1 LDVDIRQK
9 LQNTLDALNS
19 IVLGKPREIKLALT
33 AVLGGGHLLI
43 EDLPGMGKTTLA
55 QAMSKVLGLSH
66 QRIQFTS
73 DMLPSDVLGVTVF
86 SQIDG
91 EFSFHQGPIFCNLL
105 LADEINRT
113 TPKSQSALLEA
124 MEEGSVTTEGV
135 TRELPDPFFVIA
147 TQNPNHQTGTYP
159 LPESQLDR
167 FLLRVQ
173 LGYPDL
179 ASERILLES
188 GNRRNLIASCDA
200 VLDGEKVK
208 ALQHEVS
215 LLRVSEE
222 LLDYLQRLAEF
233 TRQSEALRYGLSPR
247 GVMAVLSAA
256 KAWAYIAGRDYVIPE
271 DIQAIF
277 SSATD
282 HRLRDQSGKTM
293 STHLSIGQWIVT
305 QVDVIN

>member
-1 LDVDIRQK
+1 MDVDIRQN

-167 FLLRVQ
+167 FLLRVE

>member
-1 LDVDIRQK
+1 MDVDIRQN
-9 LQNTLDALNS
+9 LQNTLDTLNS

-173 LGYPDL
+173 LGYPDS

-293 STHLSIGQWIVT
+293 STHLSIGEWIVT

>member
-1 LDVDIRQK
+1 LDVDIRQN
-9 LQNTLDALNS
+9 LEDTLEALNS

-33 AVLGGGHLLI
+33 AVLAAGHLLI

-73 DMLPSDVLGVTVF
+73 DVLPSDVLGVTVF
-86 SQIDG
+86 SQVDAA
-91 EFSFHQGPIFCNLL
+91 FSFHPGPIFCNLL

-124 MEEGSVTTEGV
+124 MEEGKVTTEGV
-135 TRELPDPFFVIA
+135 TRELPEPFFVIA

-167 FLLRVQ
+167 FLLRIQ
-173 LGYPDL
+173 LGYPDPD
-179 ASERILLES
+179 SERILLES
-188 GNRRNLIASCDA
+188 GNRRNLIASCEA
-200 VLDGEKVK
+200 VLDGEKIK
-208 ALQHEVS
+208 ELQHEVN
-215 LLRVSEE
+215 LIRVSDA

-247 GVMAVLSAA
+247 GVMAVLSAG

-277 SSATD
+277 CAATD
-282 HRLRDQSGKTM
+282 HRLRDQSGKTV
-293 STHLSIGQWIVT
+293 STHVSIGEWILT

>member
-1 LDVDIRQK
+1 
-9 LQNTLDALNS
+9 LNS

-200 VLDGEKVK
+200 ILDGEKVK

-305 QVDVIN
+305 QVDAIN

>member
-1 LDVDIRQK
+1 MVVDIKQN
-9 LQNTLDALNS
+9 LQNTLDALNT

-33 AVLGGGHLLI
+33 AVLGAGHLLI

-73 DMLPSDVLGVTVF
+73 DVLPSDVLGVTVF
-86 SQIDG
+86 SQIDA

-167 FLLRVQ
+167 FLLRIQ
-173 LGYPDL
+173 LGYPDS

-188 GNRRNLIASCDA
+188 GDRRRLIASCDA

-215 LLRVSEE
+215 LLRVSDE

-233 TRQSEALRYGLSPR
+233 TRQSETLRYGLSPR

-282 HRLRDQSGKTM
+282 HRLRDQSGKTV
-293 STHLSIGQWIVT
+293 STHLSIGEWILT

>member
-1 LDVDIRQK
+1 MDVEIKQNLDD
-9 LQNTLDALNS
+9 TLVALNS

-33 AVLGGGHLLI
+33 AVLAAGHLLI

-73 DMLPSDVLGVTVF
+73 DVLPSDVIGVTVF
-86 SQIDG
+86 NQHSG
-91 EFSFHQGPIFCNLL
+91 EFSFHEGPIFCHFL

-124 MEEGSVTTEGV
+124 MEEGKVTTEGV
-135 TRELPDPFFVIA
+135 TRDLPEPFFVIA

-167 FLLRVQ
+167 FMLRIQ
-173 LGYPDL
+173 LGYPDSE
-179 ASERILLES
+179 SERILLKN
-188 GNRRNLIASCDA
+188 GNRRNMIADCQA
-200 VLDGEKVK
+200 ILDVERIKQ
-208 ALQHEVS
+208 LQQWVS
-215 LLRVSEE
+215 EIRVSDA

-233 TRQSEALRYGLSPR
+233 TRQSELLHYGLSPR

-256 KAWAYIAGRDYVIPE
+256 KSWAYLSGRDYVIPE
-271 DIQAIF
+271 DVQAIF
-277 SSATD
+277 PSATD
-282 HRLRDQSGKTM
+282 HRLRVQSGKM
-293 STHLSIGQWIVT
+293 ASTLLSTGAWVLT

>member
-1 LDVDIRQK
+1 MDVDIRQN

>member
-1 LDVDIRQK
+1 MVVDIKQN
-9 LQNTLDALNS
+9 LQNTLDALNT

-33 AVLGGGHLLI
+33 AVLGAGHLLI

-73 DMLPSDVLGVTVF
+73 DVLPSDVLGVTVF
-86 SQIDG
+86 SQIDA

-167 FLLRVQ
+167 FLLRIQ
-173 LGYPDL
+173 LGYPDS
-179 ASERILLES
+179 ASERILLKS
-188 GNRRNLIASCDA
+188 GDRRNLIASSDA

-215 LLRVSEE
+215 LLRVSDE

-233 TRQSEALRYGLSPR
+233 TRQSETLRYGLSPR

-282 HRLRDQSGKTM
+282 HRLRDQSGKTV
-293 STHLSIGQWIVT
+293 STHLSIGEWILT

>member
-1 LDVDIRQK
+1 MDVDIRQN

-282 HRLRDQSGKTM
+282 HRLRDQSGKMM

>member
-1 LDVDIRQK
+1 MDVDIRQN

-167 FLLRVQ
+167 FLLRVE

-282 HRLRDQSGKTM
+282 HRLRDQSGKMM

>member
-1 LDVDIRQK
+1 MDVDIRQK

-200 VLDGEKVK
+200 ILDGEKVK

>member
-1 LDVDIRQK
+1 MDVDIKQN
-9 LQNTLDALNS
+9 LQNTLDALNT

-33 AVLGGGHLLI
+33 AVLGAGHLLI

-73 DMLPSDVLGVTVF
+73 DVLPSDVLGVTVF
-86 SQIDG
+86 SQIDA

-173 LGYPDL
+173 LGYPDSV
-179 ASERILLES
+179 SERILLES

-293 STHLSIGQWIVT
+293 PTHLSIGEWIVT

>member
-91 EFSFHQGPIFCNLL
+91 EFRFHQGPIFCNLL

>member
-1 LDVDIRQK
+1 MDVDIRQN
-9 LQNTLDALNS
+9 LQNTLDTLNS

-73 DMLPSDVLGVTVF
+73 DVLPSDVLGVTVF

-173 LGYPDL
+173 LGYPDS

>member
-1 LDVDIRQK
+1 MDVDIRQN

-33 AVLGGGHLLI
+33 AILGGGHLLI

-73 DMLPSDVLGVTVF
+73 DVLPSDVLGVTVF

-173 LGYPDL
+173 LGYPDSV
-179 ASERILLES
+179 SERILLES

-200 VLDGEKVK
+200 VLDEEKVK

-293 STHLSIGQWIVT
+293 PTHLSIGEWIVT

>member
-1 LDVDIRQK
+1 LDVDIRQN

-73 DMLPSDVLGVTVF
+73 DVLPSDVLGVTVF

-167 FLLRVQ
+167 FLLRVE

-293 STHLSIGQWIVT
+293 STHLSIGEWIVT

>member
-1 LDVDIRQK
+1 MDVDIRQK

-135 TRELPDPFFVIA
+135 TRKLPDPFFVIA

>member
-1 LDVDIRQK
+1 MDVDIRQN

-73 DMLPSDVLGVTVF
+73 DVLPSDVLGVTVF

-293 STHLSIGQWIVT
+293 STHLSIGEWIVT

>member
-1 LDVDIRQK
+1 MDVDIRQN

-293 STHLSIGQWIVT
+293 STHLSIGEWIVT

>member
-1 LDVDIRQK
+1 MDVDIRQN

-33 AVLGGGHLLI
+33 AILGGGHLLI
-43 EDLPGMGKTTLA
+43 EDLPGMVKTTLA

-73 DMLPSDVLGVTVF
+73 DVLPSDVLGVTVF

-173 LGYPDL
+173 LGYPDSV
-179 ASERILLES
+179 SERILLES

-293 STHLSIGQWIVT
+293 PTHLSIGEWIVT

>member
-1 LDVDIRQK
+1 MDVDIRQK

-91 EFSFHQGPIFCNLL
+91 EFRFHQGPIFCNLL

-282 HRLRDQSGKTM
+282 HRLRDQSGKMM

>member
-1 LDVDIRQK
+1 MDVDIRQN

-33 AVLGGGHLLI
+33 AILGGGHLLI

-73 DMLPSDVLGVTVF
+73 DVLPSDVLGVTVF

-173 LGYPDL
+173 LGYPDSV
-179 ASERILLES
+179 SERILLES

-293 STHLSIGQWIVT
+293 PTHLSIGEWIVT

>member
-1 LDVDIRQK
+1 LDVDIRQN

>member
-1 LDVDIRQK
+1 LDVDIRQN

-282 HRLRDQSGKTM
+282 HRLRDQSGKMM

>member
-1 LDVDIRQK
+1 MDVDIRQK

-200 VLDGEKVK
+200 ILDGEKVK

-305 QVDVIN
+305 QVDAIN

>member
-1 LDVDIRQK
+1 MDVDIRQK

>member
-1 LDVDIRQK
+1 M
-9 LQNTLDALNS
+9 NT

-33 AVLGGGHLLI
+33 AVLGAGHLLI

-73 DMLPSDVLGVTVF
+73 DVLPSDVLGVTVF
-86 SQIDG
+86 SQIDA

-167 FLLRVQ
+167 FLLRIQ
-173 LGYPDL
+173 LGYPDS
-179 ASERILLES
+179 ASERILLKS
-188 GNRRNLIASCDA
+188 GDRRNLIASSDA

-215 LLRVSEE
+215 LLRVSDE

-233 TRQSEALRYGLSPR
+233 TRQSETLRYGLSPR

-282 HRLRDQSGKTM
+282 HRLRDQSGKTV
-293 STHLSIGQWIVT
+293 STHLSIGEWILT

>member
-1 LDVDIRQK
+1 MDVDIRQN
-9 LQNTLDALNS
+9 LQNTLDTLNS

-73 DMLPSDVLGVTVF
+73 DVLPSDVLGVTVF

-173 LGYPDL
+173 LGYPDS

-293 STHLSIGQWIVT
+293 STHLSIGEWIVT

>member
-1 LDVDIRQK
+1 MVVDIKQN
-9 LQNTLDALNS
+9 LQNTLDALNT

-33 AVLGGGHLLI
+33 AVLGAGHLLI

-66 QRIQFTS
+66 QRMQFTS
-73 DMLPSDVLGVTVF
+73 DVLPSDVLGVTVF
-86 SQIDG
+86 SQIDA

-167 FLLRVQ
+167 FLLRIQ
-173 LGYPDL
+173 LGYPDS
-179 ASERILLES
+179 ASERILRKS
-188 GNRRNLIASCDA
+188 GDRRNLIASSDA

-215 LLRVSEE
+215 LLRVSDE

-233 TRQSEALRYGLSPR
+233 TRQSETLRYGLSPR

-282 HRLRDQSGKTM
+282 HRLRDQSGKTV
-293 STHLSIGQWIVT
+293 STHLSIGEWILT

>member
-1 LDVDIRQK
+1 MDVDIRQK

-91 EFSFHQGPIFCNLL
+91 EFRFHQGPIFCNLL

-179 ASERILLES
+179 ASERILLEN

>member
-1 LDVDIRQK
+1 MDVDIRQK

-91 EFSFHQGPIFCNLL
+91 EFRFHQGPIFCNLL

>member
-1 LDVDIRQK
+1 LVVDIKQN
-9 LQNTLDALNS
+9 LQNTLDALNT

-33 AVLGGGHLLI
+33 AVLGAGHLLI

-73 DMLPSDVLGVTVF
+73 DVLPSDVLGVTVF
-86 SQIDG
+86 SQIDA

-167 FLLRVQ
+167 FLLRIQ
-173 LGYPDL
+173 LGYPDS
-179 ASERILLES
+179 ASERILLKS
-188 GNRRNLIASCDA
+188 GDRRNLIASSDA

-215 LLRVSEE
+215 LLRVSDE

-233 TRQSEALRYGLSPR
+233 TRQSETLRYGLSPR

-282 HRLRDQSGKTM
+282 HRLRDQSGKTV
-293 STHLSIGQWIVT
+293 STHLSIGEWILT

>member
-91 EFSFHQGPIFCNLL
+91 EFRFHQGPIFCNLL

-179 ASERILLES
+179 ASERILLEN

>member
-1 LDVDIRQK
+1 MDVDIRQK

-179 ASERILLES
+179 ASERILLEN

-200 VLDGEKVK
+200 ILDGEKVK

>member
-1 LDVDIRQK
+1 MRQN

-282 HRLRDQSGKTM
+282 HRLRDQSGKMM

>member
-1 LDVDIRQK
+1 LDVDIRQN

-33 AVLGGGHLLI
+33 AILGGGHLLI

-73 DMLPSDVLGVTVF
+73 DVLPSDVLGVTVF

-173 LGYPDL
+173 LGYPDSV
-179 ASERILLES
+179 SERILLES

-200 VLDGEKVK
+200 VLDEEKVK

-293 STHLSIGQWIVT
+293 PTHLSIGEWIVT

>member
-1 LDVDIRQK
+1 LDVDIRQN

-293 STHLSIGQWIVT
+293 STHLSIGEWIVT

>member
-1 LDVDIRQK
+1 MDVDIRQN

-91 EFSFHQGPIFCNLL
+91 EFRFHQGPIFCNLL

-167 FLLRVQ
+167 FLLRVE

>member
-1 LDVDIRQK
+1 
-9 LQNTLDALNS
+9 
-19 IVLGKPREIKLALT
+19 
-33 AVLGGGHLLI
+33 
-43 EDLPGMGKTTLA
+43 
-55 QAMSKVLGLSH
+55 MSKVLGLSH

-200 VLDGEKVK
+200 ILDGEKVK

>member
-1 LDVDIRQK
+1 MDVDIRQN

-91 EFSFHQGPIFCNLL
+91 EFRFHQGPIFCNLL

-282 HRLRDQSGKTM
+282 HRLRDQSGKMM